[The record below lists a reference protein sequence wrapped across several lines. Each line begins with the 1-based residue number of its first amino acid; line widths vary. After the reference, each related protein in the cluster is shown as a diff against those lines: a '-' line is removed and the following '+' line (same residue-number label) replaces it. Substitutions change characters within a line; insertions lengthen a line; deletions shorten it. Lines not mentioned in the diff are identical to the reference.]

1 MTSET
6 LATIEKMLE
15 PLPDSAQEQ
24 IVEHLREYIAEMQ
37 SEWRWERLYKEKSTG
52 LEKMARLAKQQIAEG
67 KAHPLNTDEL

>member
-37 SEWRWERLYKEKSTG
+37 SEWRWERLYKEKSTS
-52 LEKMARLAKQQIAEG
+52 LEKMAQLAKQQIVEG
-67 KAHPLNTDEL
+67 KARPLNTDEL